1 MKIITVVIL
10 VGLFATVIALIAGI
24 VSMSRGGESDR
35 VRSVQLMFTR
45 VGLQAITF
53 VCLVIALFLVT

>member
-1 MKIITVVIL
+1 MNIITAVIL
-10 VGLFATVIALIAGI
+10 VGLVATVIALIAGI

-35 VRSVQLMFTR
+35 ARSVQLMFAR